1 MTSWAISSH
10 PSSNKSPPSSPYHV
24 GSFKKSVPEEKYD
37 EKLPA
42 GIGADSSSYPLAV
55 DGDFNMG
62 DMSGGNYILNNHT
75 FFQYYCGSN
84 NSFVSGRYGFKNIRN
99 ISQCEDSSTLKND
112 YDDCWKG
119 WWWCE

>member
-75 FFQYYCGSN
+75 FFN
-84 NSFVSGRYGFKNIRN
+84 IFVVPITVVWVLDMVLKTST
-99 ISQCEDSSTLKND
+99 ISTNVKTQVL
-112 YDDCWKG
+112 
-119 WWWCE
+119 